1 MEADPDH
8 ALLLR
13 LAQPPAKP
21 KFELRFSL
29 RRFFFSTAAIAI
41 GIAMIVFGFD
51 TRNGY
56 AAAFC
61 WFGGGP
67 MIGMGVTN
75 LYGRPILGAVLGFA
89 LQVILGLAAMG
100 WLLIHPPYC

>member
-41 GIAMIVFGFD
+41 GIAMIVFRVRYEKWLCCCFLL
-51 TRNGY
+51 
-56 AAAFC
+56 
-61 WFGGGP
+61 FGGGP

-75 LYGRPILGAVLGFA
+75 LYGRPILGEVLGSQ